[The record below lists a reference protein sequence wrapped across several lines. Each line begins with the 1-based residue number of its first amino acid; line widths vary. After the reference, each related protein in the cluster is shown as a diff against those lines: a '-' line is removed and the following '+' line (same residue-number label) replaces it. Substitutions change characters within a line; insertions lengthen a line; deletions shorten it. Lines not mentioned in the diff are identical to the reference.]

1 MKILNFGSLNVDYVY
16 SVDYF
21 VRAGETLKANSR
33 EVLPG
38 GKGLNQ
44 SVALARAGAQVYH
57 AGCIGADG
65 EFLRQLLNKKGVNTE
80 YLRTIDGMQ
89 GHTIIQVDKKGE
101 NCILLYGGTNRSIG
115 DSQID
120 ETLAH
125 FGQGDWLVLQN
136 EVNSLPRIV
145 DAAFARGM
153 RIVLNP
159 SPYEES
165 LKEVD
170 FGKLSWLL
178 VNEVE
183 ACQCSGSDEPERAWD
198 VLHARYPATPSPGS
212 SSAALPRGV
221 PWPSACAGPA
231 WPPPSAS
238 PAWARRCPYRRWKRW
253 NRGWRSCSSFGF
265 YARQACEV
273 IAPHACLVLENHSPA
288 ASRHS
293 GIIRHGQLLH
303 PALGFIGDLF
313 QLLHDAVGIVLRPTL
328 FAFFTGHVFDDQDTS
343 LIICQK
349 SIHTR
354 LYSFAFTEHAHIIS
368 SSS

>member
-65 EFLRQLLNKKGVNTE
+65 EFLRELLNAKGVNTE

-101 NCILLYGGTNRSIG
+101 NCILLYGGTNRRIG

-125 FGQGDWLVLQN
+125 FDQGDWLVLQN

-159 SPYEES
+159 SPYEEG

-198 VLHARYPATPSPGS
+198 VLHARYPRLSVLITLGS
-212 SSAALPRGV
+212 AGSIAHAVGPDGVDTVRQQAFRADAVDTTAAGDT
-221 PWPSACAGPA
+221 
-231 WPPPSAS
+231 
-238 PAWARRCPYRRWKRW
+238 
-253 NRGWRSCSSFGF
+253 FTGF
-265 YARQACEV
+265 
-273 IAPHACLVLENHSPA
+273 
-288 ASRHS
+288 
-293 GIIRHGQLLH
+293 
-303 PALGFIGDLF
+303 FIGGLAEGRP
-313 QLLHDAVGIVLRPTL
+313 LNECMRRASMASAISVTRMGAAV
-328 FAFFTGHVFDDQDTS
+328 
-343 LIICQK
+343 
-349 SIHTR
+349 SIPKVEEVESR
-354 LYSFAFTEHAHIIS
+354 LAEL
-368 SSS
+368 

>member
-159 SPYEES
+159 SPYEEG

-198 VLHARYPATPSPGS
+198 VLHARYPRLSVLITLGNAGS
-212 SSAALPRGV
+212 IAHAVGPDGVDTVRQQAFRADAVDTTAAGDT
-221 PWPSACAGPA
+221 
-231 WPPPSAS
+231 
-238 PAWARRCPYRRWKRW
+238 
-253 NRGWRSCSSFGF
+253 FTGF
-265 YARQACEV
+265 
-273 IAPHACLVLENHSPA
+273 
-288 ASRHS
+288 
-293 GIIRHGQLLH
+293 
-303 PALGFIGDLF
+303 FIGGLAEGRP
-313 QLLHDAVGIVLRPTL
+313 LNECMRRASMASAISVTRMGAAV
-328 FAFFTGHVFDDQDTS
+328 
-343 LIICQK
+343 
-349 SIHTR
+349 SIPKVEEVESR
-354 LYSFAFTEHAHIIS
+354 LAEL
-368 SSS
+368 

>member
-65 EFLRQLLNKKGVNTE
+65 EFLRELLNKKGVNTE

-145 DAAFARGM
+145 DVAFARGM

-159 SPYEES
+159 SPYEEG

-198 VLHARYPATPSPGS
+198 VLHARYPRLSVLITLGS
-212 SSAALPRGV
+212 AGSIAHAVGPDGVDTVRQQAFRADAVDTTAAGDT
-221 PWPSACAGPA
+221 
-231 WPPPSAS
+231 
-238 PAWARRCPYRRWKRW
+238 
-253 NRGWRSCSSFGF
+253 FTGF
-265 YARQACEV
+265 
-273 IAPHACLVLENHSPA
+273 
-288 ASRHS
+288 
-293 GIIRHGQLLH
+293 
-303 PALGFIGDLF
+303 FIGGLAEGRP
-313 QLLHDAVGIVLRPTL
+313 LNECMRRASMASAISVTRMGAAV
-328 FAFFTGHVFDDQDTS
+328 
-343 LIICQK
+343 
-349 SIHTR
+349 SIPKVEEVESR
-354 LYSFAFTEHAHIIS
+354 LAEL
-368 SSS
+368 

>member
-44 SVALARAGAQVYH
+44 SVALARAGAEVYH

-65 EFLRQLLNKKGVNTE
+65 EFLRELLNKKGVNTE

-115 DSQID
+115 DGQID

-125 FGQGDWLVLQN
+125 FGQDDWLVLQN
-136 EVNSLPRIV
+136 EINSLPCIV

-159 SPYEES
+159 SPYEEG

-198 VLHARYPATPSPGS
+198 VLHARYPGLSVLITLGS
-212 SSAALPRGV
+212 AGSIAHAVGPEGVDTVRQQAFRADAVDTTAAGDT
-221 PWPSACAGPA
+221 
-231 WPPPSAS
+231 
-238 PAWARRCPYRRWKRW
+238 
-253 NRGWRSCSSFGF
+253 FTGF
-265 YARQACEV
+265 
-273 IAPHACLVLENHSPA
+273 
-288 ASRHS
+288 
-293 GIIRHGQLLH
+293 
-303 PALGFIGDLF
+303 FIGGLSEGRPLDECMRRASMASAISVTRMGA
-313 QLLHDAVGIVLRPTL
+313 AV
-328 FAFFTGHVFDDQDTS
+328 
-343 LIICQK
+343 
-349 SIHTR
+349 SIPKKEEVESR
-354 LYSFAFTEHAHIIS
+354 LAEL
-368 SSS
+368 

>member
-65 EFLRQLLNKKGVNTE
+65 EFLRELLNKKGVNTE

-159 SPYEES
+159 SPYEEG

-198 VLHARYPATPSPGS
+198 VLHARYPRLSVLITLGS
-212 SSAALPRGV
+212 AGSIAHAVGPDGVDTVRQQAFRADAVDTTAAGDT
-221 PWPSACAGPA
+221 
-231 WPPPSAS
+231 
-238 PAWARRCPYRRWKRW
+238 
-253 NRGWRSCSSFGF
+253 FTGF
-265 YARQACEV
+265 
-273 IAPHACLVLENHSPA
+273 
-288 ASRHS
+288 
-293 GIIRHGQLLH
+293 
-303 PALGFIGDLF
+303 FIGGLAEERP
-313 QLLHDAVGIVLRPTL
+313 LNECMRRASMASAISVTRMGAAV
-328 FAFFTGHVFDDQDTS
+328 
-343 LIICQK
+343 
-349 SIHTR
+349 SIPKVEEVESR
-354 LYSFAFTEHAHIIS
+354 LAEL
-368 SSS
+368 

>member
-44 SVALARAGAQVYH
+44 SVALARAGAEVYH

-65 EFLRQLLNKKGVNTE
+65 EFLRELLNAKGVNTD

-125 FGQGDWLVLQN
+125 FGPGDWLVLQN
-136 EVNSLPRIV
+136 EINSLPRIV

-159 SPYEES
+159 SPYEEG

-198 VLHARYPATPSPGS
+198 VLHARYPGLSVLITLGGAGS
-212 SSAALPRGV
+212 IAYSVTAEGLDTVRQQAFQADAVDTTAAGDTFT
-221 PWPSACAGPA
+221 G
-231 WPPPSAS
+231 
-238 PAWARRCPYRRWKRW
+238 Y
-253 NRGWRSCSSFGF
+253 
-265 YARQACEV
+265 
-273 IAPHACLVLENHSPA
+273 
-288 ASRHS
+288 
-293 GIIRHGQLLH
+293 
-303 PALGFIGDLF
+303 FIGGLAEGRPMAECMRRASMASAI
-313 QLLHDAVGIVLRPTL
+313 AVTRMGAAV
-328 FAFFTGHVFDDQDTS
+328 
-343 LIICQK
+343 
-349 SIHTR
+349 SIPKRQEVEAR
-354 LYSFAFTEHAHIIS
+354 LAEI
-368 SSS
+368 